1 MGVCVASPREGETA
15 RLKGAGGGEG
25 FQRSQGSRRLPGQ
38 KQAPTVPGLVKPAAA
53 PSQGVCPGA
62 SPQPPSRG
70 GGGWRA
76 SKTTLRL
83 NPGWCGNGASGDA
96 RRGWGAEEPLPRV
109 PLCSDHLP
117 GWA

>member
-62 SPQPPSRG
+62 SPQPPSG
-70 GGGWRA
+70 GGGVEGEQNNPE
-76 SKTTLRL
+76 TEPRL
-83 NPGWCGNGASGDA
+83 VWE
-96 RRGWGAEEPLPRV
+96 WGFR
-109 PLCSDHLP
+109 
-117 GWA
+117 